1 METTRFVQV
10 QLRCIYRPSPSPNS
24 TDRPCLPFVLVTIR
38 MPPVA
43 KAVCLTSCLLLPLGN
58 QIITLLSRLPSV
70 LRSSSVVPIAKPR
83 CQRPLYAHR
92 KSKRHVE
99 GQFRTKA
106 TTGFTENRRNS
117 GKSGTRLQTFTKT
130 VHDFI
135 EINIFVLKS
144 PHRNVK

>member
-1 METTRFVQV
+1 
-10 QLRCIYRPSPSPNS
+10 
-24 TDRPCLPFVLVTIR
+24 

-99 GQFRTKA
+99 EVPTFNNSISNVTVAVGREAVLTCVVSNLS
-106 TTGFTENRRNS
+106 GFKVNY
-117 GKSGTRLQTFTKT
+117 QA
-130 VHDFI
+130 
-135 EINIFVLKS
+135 
-144 PHRNVK
+144 

>member
-1 METTRFVQV
+1 MKWREKYFMRFKNITLYQCLGVTNDNSTELAIANPQ
-10 QLRCIYRPSPSPNS
+10 QEAFPCGKPSPSPNS

-99 GQFRTKA
+99 A
-106 TTGFTENRRNS
+106 
-117 GKSGTRLQTFTKT
+117 
-130 VHDFI
+130 
-135 EINIFVLKS
+135 
-144 PHRNVK
+144 